1 MSSFGRIYDIASTG
15 LAAQRLRVQLIASNV
30 ANAETTRTPEGGPF
44 RKKESVFEVAALGA
58 LPDGTRLD
66 GVRVKEVRSSREP
79 FPTRFEPGHP
89 DADADG
95 LVRYPNVNPVLEM
108 VDLTEASRAYEAN
121 VAVIRSVRTM
131 GQAAMDLL
139 RTQ

>member
-30 ANAETTRTPEGGPF
+30 ANAETTRTADGGPF
-44 RKKESVFEVAALGA
+44 RRKEAVFQVAPLGA

-66 GVRVKEVRSSREP
+66 GVKVQQVRGSQEP
-79 FPTRFEPGHP
+79 FPTRYEPGHP

-108 VDLTEASRAYEAN
+108 VDLTEASRSYEAG
-121 VAVIRSVRTM
+121 VAVVRSVRAM
-131 GQAAMDLL
+131 GQAALDLL